1 MENKYIATWNRTNDI
16 IKKYHFS
23 FKKSLGQNFIIDVNI
38 LQKIISAAGINQES
52 GVIEIGPGIGS
63 LTEQLAIQAQH
74 VVSYEIDQRLLP
86 ILDETLAPYENVT
99 IVNEDILQADV
110 AKDITAYFSPGQS
123 VRVVANLPYYVT
135 TPILLHLLHSKA
147 PIDSMTVMMQKEVA
161 ERIAAKPNTKAY
173 GSLSIAVQYYAEAA
187 VVMDVPKTVFI
198 PQPNVVSSVLH
209 LEKRKKPLVH
219 VDDEAFF
226 FTIIQASFVHRRK
239 TLRNN
244 LISNTKQLLTKE
256 QVEKA
261 FEETGISGTRRGE
274 SLSIEEFAILTNAL
288 YQMLHP

>member
-1 MENKYIATWNRTNDI
+1 MDNKYIATWNRTNDI
-16 IKKYHFS
+16 IKKHHFT

-38 LQKIISAAGINQES
+38 LQKIITAAGINEES

-99 IVNEDILQADV
+99 IVNEDILQANIEE
-110 AKDITAYFSPGQS
+110 DIARYFSPGQS
-123 VRVVANLPYYVT
+123 VHVVANLPYYVT
-135 TPILLHLLHSKA
+135 TPILLHLLHGKA

-173 GSLSIAVQYYAEAA
+173 GSLSIAVQYYAEARL
-187 VVMDVPKTVFI
+187 VLDVPKTVFL

-244 LISNTKQLLTKE
+244 LLANGKDLLTKE
-256 QVEKA
+256 QVEAA
-261 FEETGISGTRRGE
+261 FEITGISGTRRGE
-274 SLSIEEFAILTNAL
+274 SLSIEEFASLSNTL
-288 YQMLHP
+288 YRMLHP